1 MICPNCKKS
10 NRCNCPSCNPNN
22 IQHGTVIVLPDS
34 YKCFWCGFEFSP
46 DESLDAEWEIMID
59 DIKIKISKDYVTN
72 WILNGNNPDEFGDF
86 ELKMSSIA
94 HLKVN
99 TNYPISKETLNGLRR
114 GQKIDKII

>member
-1 MICPNCKKS
+1 M
-10 NRCNCPSCNPNN
+10 
-22 IQHGTVIVLPDS
+22 VLSDS

-72 WILNGNNPDEFGDF
+72 WILNGDNPDEFGDF